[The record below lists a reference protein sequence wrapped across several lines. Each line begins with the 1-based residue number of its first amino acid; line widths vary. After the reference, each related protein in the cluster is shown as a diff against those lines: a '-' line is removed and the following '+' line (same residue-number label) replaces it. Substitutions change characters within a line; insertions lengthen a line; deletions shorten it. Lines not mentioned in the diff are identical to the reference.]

1 MARKVR
7 LRDSALKQRAQHGEA
22 QATALLLPQ
31 SERLPERMKEIP
43 QEYRFFQ
50 AVRLLTRLLS
60 PREPIGRFSSP
71 DAEAVRFSSHQ
82 TLAFPPSEIR
92 TLEVADDRPA
102 AMSVN
107 CFGISGPA
115 GEMPNLFTAYLIE
128 RQTYGDRSLT
138 EFLDIFNHRLVSL
151 LYRAWEKHRFQ
162 FPYERGESDGIDR
175 YLPHFYGMG
184 TPGLAGRLDV
194 SDESLKFYT
203 GLLSQLPRSASALQR
218 LLEDYFEVPVE
229 VVQFVGQWRKLDE
242 STLCRLEDEPE
253 LAPSS
258 RLGFGAV
265 AGDEVW
271 DPQSTACLRLG
282 PLSLQQYREFLPG
295 GSAFKALA
303 SLARFFSRG
312 EIDFQVQ
319 LVLKRDEAPG
329 VRLGEEGAEA
339 PRLGWV
345 SWIKNKPMGRDPED
359 ALFEL

>member
-7 LRDSALKQRAQHGEA
+7 LRNSAVKARSEQPPGESTPPPA
-22 QATALLLPQ
+22 PQ
-31 SERLPERMKEIP
+31 GDRLPERMKEHP

-50 AVRLLTRLLS
+50 AVRLLNRLLA
-60 PREPIGRFSSP
+60 PRETTGRFSHP
-71 DAEAVRFSSHQ
+71 DEETLRFSSHQ

-92 TLEVADDRPA
+92 TLDVADGRPA

-107 CFGISGPA
+107 CFGVSGPA
-115 GEMPNLFTAYLIE
+115 GEMPTVFTAYVIE
-128 RQTYGDRSLT
+128 RQMHGDRTLAA
-138 EFLDIFNHRLVSL
+138 FLDIFNHRLVSL

-162 FPYERGESDGIDR
+162 FPYERGESEGLDR
-175 YLPHFYGMG
+175 YLPHLFGMG

-203 GLLSQLPRSASALQR
+203 GLLSQMPRSAASLQR
-218 LLEDYFEVPVE
+218 MLEDYFDVPVE
-229 VVQFVGQWRKLDE
+229 VVQFVGQWRRLDE
-242 STLCRLEDEPE
+242 ATLCRLEDDPE

-258 RLGFGAV
+258 RLGLGAV

-282 PLSLQQYREFLPG
+282 PLSLEQYLEFLPG
-295 GSAFKALA
+295 GSAFQALA
-303 SLARFFSRG
+303 SLAKFFSRG
-312 EIDFQVQ
+312 EVDFHVQ
-319 LVLKRDEAPG
+319 LVLKREEAPG
-329 VRLGEEGAEA
+329 VRLGEDGASA

-345 SWIKNKPMGRDPED
+345 TWIRNKPMERDPEE

>member
-7 LRDSALKQRAQHGEA
+7 LRDSAVRQRPDQGESRPA
-22 QATALLLPQ
+22 AVLLPQ
-31 SERLPERMKEIP
+31 SERLPERMRQVP

-50 AVRLLTRLLS
+50 AVRLLSRLLA
-60 PREPIGRFSSP
+60 PREITGRFNSP
-71 DAEAVRFSSHQ
+71 EVEALRFSSHQ

-92 TLEVADDRPA
+92 TLEVSDDRPA

-138 EFLDIFNHRLVSL
+138 EFADIFNHRLISL

-162 FPYERGESDGIDR
+162 FPYERGESEGIDR

-184 TPGLAGRLDV
+184 TPGLSGRLDV
-194 SDESLKFYT
+194 SDESLKYYT
-203 GLLSQLPRSASALQR
+203 GLLSQLPRSAASLQR
-218 LLEDYFEVPVE
+218 MLEDYFEVPVD

-242 STLCRLEDEPE
+242 ATLCRLEDDPE

-258 RLGFGAV
+258 RLGAGAV

-282 PLSLQQYREFLPG
+282 PLSLKQYRDFLPG
-295 GSAFKALA
+295 GAAFQALA

-329 VRLGEEGAEA
+329 VRLGEEGAGA
-339 PRLGWV
+339 PRLGWI